1 MTRYYT
7 VDEPKYV
14 LCYSLTNGT
23 MNLVYLIPNEQLS
36 TTEPDVEF
44 YETQLEALYRILDL
58 GFVLMGKTNIQPH
71 PFSLDN
77 IELNTEELIFL
88 FIGEY
93 NFLLFS
99 DVAECQ
105 DKINEI
111 NSCLDNTYITSTI
124 TMTNYNDDTLEG
136 YIILVDDVVKS
147 CLTPTQ
153 ISYIMTISSADV
165 KLSI

>member
-23 MNLVYLIPNEQLS
+23 MNLVYLVPNEQLS
-36 TTEPDVEF
+36 TDEPDVEF
-44 YETQLEALYRILDL
+44 YETQLEALYRIIDL
-58 GFVLMGKTNIQPH
+58 GFVLIGKIDMKP
-71 PFSLDN
+71 PFSL
-77 IELNTEELIFL
+77 EESIVDEEEMTFL

-93 NFLLFS
+93 KFLLFS
-99 DVAECQ
+99 TINECQ
-105 DKINEI
+105 DKVNEI
-111 NSCLDNTYITSTI
+111 NSCLDNTYVTSTI
-124 TMTNYNDDTLEG
+124 TMTNYDDDTLEG
-136 YIILVDDVVKS
+136 YIILVDDVIKS

-153 ISYIMTISSADV
+153 INQIMTTDSSGV

>member
-23 MNLVYLIPNEQLS
+23 MNLVYLIPNQQLS
-36 TTEPDVEF
+36 TDEPDVEF
-44 YETQLEALYRILDL
+44 YETQIEALYRILDL
-58 GFVLMGKTNIQPH
+58 GFILIGKNNTKP
-71 PFSLDN
+71 PFSL
-77 IELNTEELIFL
+77 EEIINDQEITFL
-88 FIGEY
+88 FVGEY

-99 DVAECQ
+99 NINECQ

-111 NSCLDNTYITSTI
+111 NSCLNNTYITSTI
-124 TMTNYNDDTLEG
+124 TMTNYNDNTFEG

-147 CLTPTQ
+147 CLTPIE
-153 ISYIMTISSADV
+153 ISYIMTTSSTDV